1 MAVDAA
7 APSTPAVHAR
17 ATVRPDKAAAVA
29 DLAEAFQTSTAT
41 VLTEYRGLSVSQIT
55 ALRVALGSDT
65 TYSVV
70 KNTLTRLAAAK
81 AGMTGLDDLLAGPTA
96 VAFVG
101 GDPVEAAKALRD
113 YAKVNPALIVKGG
126 VMEGRSISA
135 DEIRQLADLESREVL
150 LAKLASAM
158 LGSLSQ
164 AVSLF
169 NAPLA
174 QMARVAEA
182 LRQAAEQDPT
192 ILAGGPAA
200 SDGTQPAEPAAE
212 TDAPAPAAPAED
224 APTPAPA
231 DDAAAVSSAAPTDD
245 STPEPV
251 EGVAV
256 AAPIV
261 DPELTADPASA
272 AGEAD
277 RPDADQVSTP

>member
-277 RPDADQVSTP
+277 RPDAAQVSTP